1 MPFFI
6 DGNPTPSEVSEA
18 INYILANL
26 SSQTPPGQYVVNND
40 PTTGFISNTVGTL
53 LQYQYR
59 YLDVKYADNTAGLNF
74 TDNPYGRLYFG
85 IYNTDT
91 VTESTNPA
99 QYTWFQVTGGFGATK
114 TLWVVTA
121 GGRHATFAASQ
132 EAPDLNQN
140 WRLVPVR
147 SIDLDNPFQPFLQWM
162 SIKFATDSIGTGFG
176 DDPTDAL
183 FYGVATSETNTTSTT
198 PSDYEW
204 SPFDFGSTYQMYYRS
219 FGGRNI
225 SLVPAENKP
234 IGYIPYIYGTTLN
247 LDVAT
252 LGAMNDLG
260 IISSDP
266 LIIESPYRY
275 LLVLYGTSSTGG
287 TTSTDPAGKTW
298 YGLQPSDV
306 IAIDSNPADYI
317 WFSAGAILIDEVNL
331 WVRTTGG
338 NTVQVSLT
346 IDAPDTTGW
355 FNLSGQTVT
364 LDPYIDVYQRSGLLV
379 TSVTSPASG
388 RIGYSN
394 LGANGIVNLNLDPYG
409 QGRDTGGYSFD
420 PAGTSTIEVDEFG
433 RIVQATPL
441 DTVLY
446 STLQT
451 LATSGQTAFTFSN
464 TQADQILVFRN
475 GSFLSPGTDFTR
487 TSTTVTLA
495 SACALNDVI
504 QMYYIRLIDAT
515 TSADK
520 VPFVVQNQT
529 LTYGQTDIVTTNL
542 DGAEILIINGV
553 LIVDSDYDYIGTN
566 QGYQLFNP
574 SVGGNCD
581 IVVFALNNANVL
593 IFSENYTQ
601 TNYANTSVVFPTQFY
616 RNSHLMWFNGVL
628 LKPGSDY
635 TIPGTGTL
643 SYTFTLIG
651 ALSFSGQPAQF
662 IAFNKAGEA
671 SASSGG
677 AAGVLGMDMPF
688 ELEYKPS
695 MRELFADMQ
704 KQLETLKSEIE
715 MLKGTK

>member
-1 MPFFI
+1 MPFLI
-6 DGNPTPSEVSEA
+6 DGNPSPSEISDA

-26 SSQTPPGQYVVNND
+26 SPQTPPGQYVVNNN

-91 VTESTNPA
+91 VTESTDPA

-162 SIKFATDSIGTGFG
+162 SIKFATDSVGTGFSNS
-176 DDPTDAL
+176 PTSKTY
-183 FYGVATSETNTTSTT
+183 YGVATSETNTTSTN

-204 SPFDFGSTYQMYYRS
+204 SPFTFGSTYQLYYRS

-225 SLVPAENKP
+225 SLVPATSKP

-252 LGAMNDLG
+252 LGAMNDIG
-260 IISSDP
+260 IISNDP
-266 LIIESPYRY
+266 FIVESPYRY

-298 YGLQPSDV
+298 FGLQPSDV
-306 IAIDSNPADYI
+306 IAIDSNPADYT
-317 WFSAGAILIDEVNL
+317 WFSAGGTFGSGSNL

-338 NTVQVSLT
+338 NTVQINLSN
-346 IDAPDTTGW
+346 DAPDNTGW
-355 FNLSGQTVT
+355 FNLTAQTVSI
-364 LDPYIDVYQRSGLLV
+364 DPYIDLYMRSGLVV
-379 TSVTSPASG
+379 TSVTSPTSG

-394 LGANGIVNLNLDPYG
+394 LGANGVVNLNLDPYG
-409 QGRDTGGYSFD
+409 YGANIGGYTFN
-420 PAGTSTIEVDEFG
+420 PASTASIVVDEFG
-433 RIVQATPL
+433 RIVQAQAL

-464 TQADQILVFRN
+464 SQPDQILVFRN
-475 GSFLSPGTDFTR
+475 GSFLKPGTDYTR
-487 TSTTVTLA
+487 TSTTVTLS
-495 SACALNDVI
+495 SACALNDVV
-504 QMYYIRLIDAT
+504 QMYYIRLIDAA

-520 VPFVVQNQT
+520 VPFVTQSQT
-529 LTYGQTDIVTTNL
+529 LVYGQTLITGSNI
-542 DGAEILIINGV
+542 DGAEVLFINGAM
-553 LIVDSDYDYIGTN
+553 IVDSDYDYIGTN
-566 QGYQLFNP
+566 QGYELFTP
-574 SVGGNCD
+574 SVGGSCN
-581 IVVFALNNANVL
+581 IVVFSFNNANVL
-593 IFSENYTQ
+593 IFSENYTE
-601 TNYANTSVVFPTQFY
+601 TNYANTNVVFPTQFY
-616 RNSHLMWFNGVL
+616 RNSHLMFMNGAL
-628 LKPGSDY
+628 LKPSTDY
-635 TIPGTGTL
+635 TVPGSGTL
-643 SYTFTLIG
+643 SYNITLIG
-651 ALSFSGQPAQF
+651 ALSFSGQPVQF
-662 IAFNKAGEA
+662 ISFNKAGEA

-677 AAGVLGMDMPF
+677 AAGVLGMDMPY
-688 ELEYKPS
+688 ELEHKPS
-695 MRELFADMQ
+695 MMDLFEDMQ

>member
-1 MPFFI
+1 MPFAL
-6 DGNPTPSEVSEA
+6 DSNPSPSEISEA

-26 SSQTPPGQYVVNND
+26 SPQTPPGQYVVNNN
-40 PTTGFISNTVGTL
+40 PATGFVSNSVGTL

-59 YLDVKYADNTAGLNF
+59 YLDVKYADNPAGLNF
-74 TDNPYGRLYFG
+74 SDNPYGRLYFG

-91 VTESTNPA
+91 VTESTDPL

-140 WRLVPVR
+140 WRLVPLR

-162 SIKFATDSIGTGFG
+162 SIKFATDSAGTGFSNS
-176 DDPTDAL
+176 PTGAKY
-183 FYGVATSETNTTSTT
+183 YGVATSDTNTTSTDPT
-198 PSDYEW
+198 VYEW
-204 SPFDFGSTYQMYYRS
+204 SPFDFGSTYQMYYRC

-225 SLVPAENKP
+225 SLTPATSKP

-247 LDVAT
+247 LDVVT

-260 IISSDP
+260 IISNTP

-287 TTSTDPAGKTW
+287 TVSTDPAGKTW

-306 IAIDSNPADYI
+306 IAIDTNPADYT
-317 WFSAGAILIDEVNL
+317 WFSAGGTFGSGLNL

-338 NTVQVSLT
+338 NTVQLNLSN
-346 IDAPDTTGW
+346 DAPDTTGW
-355 FNLSGQTVT
+355 LNITGQTVT
-364 LDPYIDVYQRSGLLV
+364 ADPYIDVYTRSGLLV
-379 TSVTSPASG
+379 TSVTSPTSG

-409 QGRDTGGYSFD
+409 AGASTDGYTFN
-420 PAGTSTIEVDEFG
+420 PALTATVTVDQFG
-433 RIVQATPL
+433 RIVKASAV

-451 LATSGQTAFTFSN
+451 FATAGQTAFTFSN
-464 TQADQILVFRN
+464 AQPDQILVFRN
-475 GSFLSPGTDFTR
+475 GSFLKPGADYTR

-504 QMYYIRLIDAT
+504 QMYYIRLIDAIT
-515 TSADK
+515 TLDK
-520 VPFVVQNQT
+520 VPFVTQSQT
-529 LTYGQTDIVTTNL
+529 LVYGQTQILTSNT
-542 DGAEILIINGV
+542 DGAEVLFINGAM
-553 LIVDSDYDYIGTN
+553 IVDSDYDYIGTN
-566 QGYQLFNP
+566 QGYELFTP
-574 SVGGNCD
+574 SVGGSCN
-581 IVVFALNNANVL
+581 IVVFSFNNANVL
-593 IFSENYTQ
+593 IFSENYTE
-601 TNYANTSVVFPTQFY
+601 TNYANTNVVFPTQFY
-616 RNSHLMWFNGVL
+616 RNSHLMFFCGAL
-628 LKPGSDY
+628 LKPGTDY
-635 TIPGTGTL
+635 TVPGSGAL
-643 SYTFTLIG
+643 SYNFTLVG

-662 IAFNKAGEA
+662 ISFNKAGEA

-677 AAGVLGMDMPF
+677 AAGVLGMDMPYVIEHEPSMMDLF
-688 ELEYKPS
+688 NDMKKELES
-695 MRELFADMQ
+695 
-704 KQLETLKSEIE
+704 LKSEIE

>member
-1 MPFFI
+1 MPFLL
-6 DGNPTPSEVSEA
+6 DGNPTPSEISEA

-26 SSQTPPGQYVVNND
+26 SPQTPPGQYVVNNN
-40 PTTGFISNTVGTL
+40 PETGFISNSVGTL

-91 VTESTNPA
+91 VTESTDPN

-121 GGRHATFAASQ
+121 GGRHASFAASQ

-140 WRLVPVR
+140 WRLVPLR

-162 SIKFATDSIGTGFG
+162 SIKFATDSIGTGFSNS
-176 DDPTDAL
+176 PTSAL
-183 FYGVATSETNTTSTT
+183 FYGIYTSEDNIASTD
-198 PSDYEW
+198 PLDYEW
-204 SPFDFGSTYQMYYRS
+204 SPFAFGSTYQLYYRS

-234 IGYIPYIYGTTLN
+234 IGYIPYLYGTNLN

-252 LGAMNDLG
+252 LGAMSDLG
-260 IISSDP
+260 IISSTP
-266 LIIESPYRY
+266 LIIESPNRY

-287 TTSTDPAGKTW
+287 TVNTDPAGKTW

-306 IAIDSNPADYI
+306 IAIDTNPADYT
-317 WFSAGAILIDEVNL
+317 WFSAGGTFGSGLNL

-338 NTVQVSLT
+338 NTVQLNLSN
-346 IDAPDTTGW
+346 DAPDNTGW
-355 FNLSGQTVT
+355 LNITGQTVT
-364 LDPYIDVYQRSGLLV
+364 ADPYIDVYTRSGLLV
-379 TSVTSPASG
+379 ASVTSPTSG

-409 QGRDTGGYSFD
+409 QGRDSGGYSFD
-420 PAGTSTIEVDEFG
+420 PAGTAAVEVDQFG
-433 RIVQATPL
+433 RIIQASPL

-451 LATSGQTAFTFSN
+451 TATAGQTAFTFSN
-464 TQADQILVFRN
+464 TQTNQILVFRN
-475 GSFLSPGTDFTR
+475 GSFLKPGTDFTR
-487 TSTTVTLA
+487 TTTTVTLA
-495 SACALNDVI
+495 SACVVGDII

-529 LTYGQTDIVTTNL
+529 LVYGQTQIVTTNV
-542 DGAEILIINGV
+542 DGAEVLFINGAM
-553 LIVDSDYDYIGTN
+553 IVDSDYDYIGTN
-566 QGYQLFNP
+566 QGYELFNP
-574 SVGGNCD
+574 SVGGDCN
-581 IVVFALNNANVL
+581 IVVFSFNNANAL
-593 IFSENYTQ
+593 IFTENYTQ
-601 TNYANTSVVFPTQFY
+601 TTYASTNVVFPTQFY
-616 RNSHLMWFNGVL
+616 RNSHLMFFCGAL
-628 LKPGSDY
+628 LKPGTDY
-635 TIPGTGTL
+635 TIPGSAAL
-643 SYTFTLIG
+643 SYNFTIVG

-662 IAFNKAGEA
+662 VAFNKAGEA

-677 AAGVLGMDMPF
+677 SAGVLGMDMPF
-688 ELEYKPS
+688 QLEYKPS
-695 MRELFADMQ
+695 MRELFNDMQ
-704 KQLETLKSEIE
+704 KQLESLKSEIE

>member
-1 MPFFI
+1 MPFFV
-6 DGNPTPSEVSEA
+6 DGNPSPSEISDA

-26 SSQTPPGQYVVNND
+26 SPQTPPGQYVVNND

-91 VTESTNPA
+91 VTESTDPN

-121 GGRHATFAASQ
+121 GGRHASFAASQ

-140 WRLVPVR
+140 WRLVPIR

-162 SIKFATDSIGTGFG
+162 SIKFATDSIGTGFSNS
-176 DDPTDAL
+176 PTSKTY
-183 FYGVATSETNTTSTT
+183 YGVATSETNTTSTN

-204 SPFDFGSTYQMYYRS
+204 SPFTFGSTYQLYYRS

-225 SLVPAENKP
+225 SLVPATSKP

-252 LGAMNDLG
+252 LGAMNDIG
-260 IISSDP
+260 IISNDP
-266 LIIESPYRY
+266 FIVESPYRY

-306 IAIDSNPADYI
+306 IAIDSNPADYT
-317 WFSAGAILIDEVNL
+317 WFSAGGTFGSGSNL

-338 NTVQVSLT
+338 NTVQINLSN
-346 IDAPDTTGW
+346 DAPDSTGW
-355 FNLSGQTVT
+355 FNLTAQTVSI
-364 LDPYIDVYQRSGLLV
+364 DPYIDLYMRSGLVV
-379 TSVTSPASG
+379 TSVTSPTSG

-409 QGRDTGGYSFD
+409 AGANTGGYVFD
-420 PAGTSTIEVDEFG
+420 PASTATITVDQFG
-433 RIVQATPL
+433 RIVKASAV

-464 TQADQILVFRN
+464 SQPDQVLVFRN
-475 GSFLSPGTDFTR
+475 GSFLKPGTDYTR
-487 TSTTVTLA
+487 TSTTVTFA
-495 SACALNDVI
+495 SACVLNDVV
-504 QMYYIRLIDAT
+504 QMYYIRLIDAV

-520 VPFVVQNQT
+520 VPFVTQNQT
-529 LTYGQTDIVTTNL
+529 LSYGQTLITGTNI
-542 DGAEILIINGV
+542 DGAEVLFINGAM
-553 LIVDSDYDYIGTN
+553 IVDSDYDYIGHN
-566 QGYQLFNP
+566 QGYELFTP
-574 SVGGNCD
+574 SVGGDCN
-581 IVVFALNNANVL
+581 IVVFAFNNANAL
-593 IFSENYTQ
+593 IFSENYTE
-601 TNYANTSVVFPTQFY
+601 TNYANTNVVFPTQFY
-616 RNSHLMWFNGVL
+616 RNSHLMFMNGAL
-628 LKPGSDY
+628 LKPSTDY
-635 TIPGTGTL
+635 TVPGSGTL
-643 SYTFTLIG
+643 SYNLTLIG
-651 ALSFSGQPAQF
+651 ALSFSGQPVQF

-688 ELEYKPS
+688 QLEHKPS
-695 MRELFADMQ
+695 MMELFTDMQ
-704 KQLETLKSEIE
+704 KQLEILKSEIE

>member
-1 MPFFI
+1 MPFFV
-6 DGNPTPSEVSEA
+6 DGNPSPSEISDA

-26 SSQTPPGQYVVNND
+26 STGTPPGQYVVNND

-91 VTESTNPA
+91 VTESTDPN

-121 GGRHATFAASQ
+121 GGRHASFAASQ

-162 SIKFATDSIGTGFG
+162 SIKFATDSVGTGFS
-176 DDPTDAL
+176 DSPTSKTY
-183 FYGVATSETNTTSTT
+183 YGVATSETNTTSTN

-204 SPFDFGSTYQMYYRS
+204 SPFTFGTTYQLYYRS

-225 SLVPAENKP
+225 SLVPATNKP

-252 LGAMNDLG
+252 LGAMNDIG
-260 IISSDP
+260 IISNDP
-266 LIIESPYRY
+266 FIVESPYRY

-306 IAIDSNPADYI
+306 IAIDSNPADYT
-317 WFSAGAILIDEVNL
+317 WFAAGGTFGSGLNL

-338 NTVQVSLT
+338 NTVQFNLSN
-346 IDAPDTTGW
+346 DAPDNTGW
-355 FNLSGQTVT
+355 FNLTAQTVSI
-364 LDPYIDVYQRSGLLV
+364 DPYIDLYMRSGLVV
-379 TSVTSPASG
+379 TSVTSPTSG

-409 QGRDTGGYSFD
+409 AGANTGGYVFD
-420 PAGTSTIEVDEFG
+420 PASTATITVDQFG
-433 RIVQATPL
+433 RIVKASAV

-464 TQADQILVFRN
+464 SQPDQILVFRN
-475 GSFLSPGTDFTR
+475 GSFLKPGTDYTR
-487 TSTTVTLA
+487 TSTTVTFS
-495 SACALNDVI
+495 SACVLNDVV
-504 QMYYIRLIDAT
+504 QMYYIRLIDAV

-520 VPFVVQNQT
+520 VPFVTQNQT
-529 LTYGQTDIVTTNL
+529 LSYGQTLITGTNI
-542 DGAEILIINGV
+542 DGAEVLFINGAM
-553 LIVDSDYDYIGTN
+553 IVDSDYDYIGHN
-566 QGYQLFNP
+566 QGYELFTP
-574 SVGGNCD
+574 SVGGDCN
-581 IVVFALNNANVL
+581 IVVFAFNNANAL
-593 IFSENYTQ
+593 IFSENYTE
-601 TNYANTSVVFPTQFY
+601 TNYANTNVVFPTQFY
-616 RNSHLMWFNGVL
+616 RNSHLMFMNGAL
-628 LKPGSDY
+628 LKPGTDY
-635 TIPGTGTL
+635 TVPGSGTL
-643 SYTFTLIG
+643 SYNLTLIG
-651 ALSFSGQPAQF
+651 ALSFSGQPVQF

-688 ELEYKPS
+688 QLEHKPS
-695 MRELFADMQ
+695 MMELFQDMQ

>member
-1 MPFFI
+1 MPFLL
-6 DGNPTPSEVSEA
+6 DGNPTPSEISEA

-26 SSQTPPGQYVVNND
+26 SPQTPPGQYVVNNN
-40 PTTGFISNTVGTL
+40 PETGFISNSVGTL

-91 VTESTNPA
+91 VTESTDPN

-409 QGRDTGGYSFD
+409 QGRDSGGYSFD

-495 SACALNDVI
+495 SACVLNDVI

-616 RNSHLMWFNGVL
+616 RNSHLMWFNGAL
-628 LKPGSDY
+628 LKPGTDY
-635 TIPGTGTL
+635 TIPGSGTL

>member
-1 MPFFI
+1 MPFFV
-6 DGNPTPSEVSEA
+6 DGNPSPSEISEA

-26 SSQTPPGQYVVNND
+26 STGTPPGQYVVNND

-91 VTESTNPA
+91 VTESTDPN

-140 WRLVPVR
+140 WRLVPLR

-162 SIKFATDSIGTGFG
+162 SIKFATDSVGTGFS

-183 FYGVATSETNTTSTT
+183 FYGVATSETNTTSTDPT
-198 PSDYEW
+198 VYEW
-204 SPFDFGSTYQMYYRS
+204 SPFAFGTTYQMFYRS

-287 TTSTDPAGKTW
+287 TTSSDPAGKTW

-306 IAIDSNPADYI
+306 IAIDSNPADYV
-317 WFSAGAILIDEVNL
+317 WFDAGGTFITDVNL

-338 NTVQVSLT
+338 NTAQLSLT
-346 IDAPDTTGW
+346 IDAPDNTGW
-355 FNLSGQTVT
+355 FNVSAQTVT

-379 TSVTSPASG
+379 TSVTSPTSG

-420 PAGTSTIEVDEFG
+420 PAGTSAIEVDEFG

-464 TQADQILVFRN
+464 SQPDQILVFRN
-475 GSFLSPGTDFTR
+475 GSFLKPGTDFTR
-487 TSTTVTLA
+487 TSTTVTLS
-495 SACALNDVI
+495 SACVLNDVI
-504 QMYYIRLIDAT
+504 QMYYIRLIDAS

-529 LTYGQTDIVTTNL
+529 LDYGQTLIETTNL
-542 DGAEILIINGV
+542 DGAEVLIINGV

-566 QGYQLFNP
+566 QGYELFNP
-574 SVGGNCD
+574 SVGGDCN

-593 IFSENYTQ
+593 IFFENYTQ

-628 LKPGSDY
+628 LKPGTDY
-635 TIPGTGTL
+635 TIPGTGSL
-643 SYTFTLIG
+643 SYTFTLVG

-688 ELEYKPS
+688 QLEYKPS
-695 MRELFADMQ
+695 MRELFDDMQ
-704 KQLETLKSEIE
+704 KQLEILKSEIE

>member
-1 MPFFI
+1 MPFLI
-6 DGNPTPSEVSEA
+6 DGNPSPSEISDA

-26 SSQTPPGQYVVNND
+26 SPQTPPGQYVVNNN
-40 PTTGFISNTVGTL
+40 PTTGFISNTVGSL

-91 VTESTNPA
+91 VTESTDPN

-162 SIKFATDSIGTGFG
+162 SIKFATDSIGTGFSNS
-176 DDPTDAL
+176 PTSKTY
-183 FYGVATSETNTTSTT
+183 YGVATSETNTTSTN

-204 SPFDFGSTYQMYYRS
+204 SPFTFGSTYQLYYRS

-225 SLVPAENKP
+225 SLVPATSKP

-252 LGAMNDLG
+252 LGAMNDIG
-260 IISSDP
+260 IISNDP
-266 LIIESPYRY
+266 FIVESPYRY

-287 TTSTDPAGKTW
+287 TTSTDPSGKTW
-298 YGLQPSDV
+298 FGLQPSDV
-306 IAIDSNPADYI
+306 IAIDSNPADYT
-317 WFSAGAILIDEVNL
+317 WFSAGGTFGSGSNL

-338 NTVQVSLT
+338 NTVQINLSN
-346 IDAPDTTGW
+346 DAPDSTGW
-355 FNLSGQTVT
+355 FNLTAQTVSI
-364 LDPYIDVYQRSGLLV
+364 DPYIDLYMRSGLVV
-379 TSVTSPASG
+379 TSVTSPTSG

-394 LGANGIVNLNLDPYG
+394 LGANGVVNLNLDPYG
-409 QGRDTGGYSFD
+409 YGANIGGYTFN
-420 PAGTSTIEVDEFG
+420 PASTASIVVDEFG
-433 RIVQATPL
+433 RIVQAQAL

-464 TQADQILVFRN
+464 SQPDQILVFRN
-475 GSFLSPGTDFTR
+475 GSFLKPGTDYTR
-487 TSTTVTLA
+487 TSTTVTLS

-504 QMYYIRLIDAT
+504 QMYYIRLIDAA

-520 VPFVVQNQT
+520 VPFVTQSQT
-529 LTYGQTDIVTTNL
+529 LVYGQTLITGSNI
-542 DGAEILIINGV
+542 DGAEVLFINGAM
-553 LIVDSDYDYIGTN
+553 IVDSDYDYIGTN
-566 QGYQLFNP
+566 QGYELFTP
-574 SVGGNCD
+574 SVGGSCN
-581 IVVFALNNANVL
+581 IVVFSFNNANVL
-593 IFSENYTQ
+593 IFSENYTE
-601 TNYANTSVVFPTQFY
+601 TNYANTNVVFPTQFY
-616 RNSHLMWFNGVL
+616 RNSHLMFMNGAL
-628 LKPGSDY
+628 LKPSTDY
-635 TIPGTGTL
+635 TVPGSGTL
-643 SYTFTLIG
+643 SYNITLIG
-651 ALSFSGQPAQF
+651 ALSFSGQPVQF
-662 IAFNKAGEA
+662 ISFNKAGEA

-677 AAGVLGMDMPF
+677 AAGVLGMDMPY
-688 ELEYKPS
+688 ELEHKPS
-695 MRELFADMQ
+695 MMDLFEDMQ

-715 MLKGTK
+715 LLKGTK

>member
-1 MPFFI
+1 MPFLL
-6 DGNPTPSEVSEA
+6 DGNPTPSEISEA

-26 SSQTPPGQYVVNND
+26 SPQTPPGQYVVNNN
-40 PTTGFISNTVGTL
+40 PETGFISNSVGTL

-91 VTESTNPA
+91 VTESTDPN

-260 IISSDP
+260 IISSTP

-409 QGRDTGGYSFD
+409 QGRNTGGYSFD

-495 SACALNDVI
+495 SACVLNDVI

-635 TIPGTGTL
+635 TIPGSDTL

-662 IAFNKAGEA
+662 IAFNKIGEA

-677 AAGVLGMDMPF
+677 SAGVLGMDMPF
-688 ELEYKPS
+688 QLEYKPS
-695 MRELFADMQ
+695 MRELFDNMQ
-704 KQLETLKSEIE
+704 KQLESLKSEIE